1 MNNYD
6 PRKTH
11 IESRNARTIYYDNKE
26 LITDSYAL
34 GDIIEQYILFLIYWK
49 QQSGKHSHTHIL
61 FNIKGF
67 KGFKWSP

>member
-11 IESRNARTIYYDNKE
+11 IESRNAHTIYDNKE

-34 GDIIEQYILFLIYWK
+34 GDIIEQYILFLILKAAIW
-49 QQSGKHSHTHIL
+49 HTLSHTHT
-61 FNIKGF
+61 FQY
-67 KGFKWSP
+67 

>member
-34 GDIIEQYILFLIYWK
+34 GDIIEQYILFVILKAAIW
-49 QQSGKHSHTHIL
+49 QTLSHTHT
-61 FNIKGF
+61 FQY
-67 KGFKWSP
+67 